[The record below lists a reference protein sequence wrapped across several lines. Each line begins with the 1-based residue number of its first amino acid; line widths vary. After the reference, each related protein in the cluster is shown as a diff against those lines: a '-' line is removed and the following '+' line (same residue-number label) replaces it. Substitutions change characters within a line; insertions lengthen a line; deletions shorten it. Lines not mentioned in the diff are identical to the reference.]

1 MLSWVYTYGKTYQIL
16 YFKYIQFIMCQLYL
30 NKVIRRRR
38 RWRRRKKKRRFM
50 FSDSHLLLTCC
61 PSKSLTKAP
70 KHENFS
76 QIWKFLLETQD
87 YIGSLD
93 NLHKFKESLKIDAW
107 KAFVTWSSYTIL
119 CSFWWENHSILPSIF
134 SSLSNFPS
142 HFAAC
147 IARVASPLH
156 NSCHYKHSQL
166 HSKMQPFKFLAL
178 KFWLCLPFLDS
189 SYPPGCWMHFIFY
202 ALFFVLWPK
211 ISGHPHRS
219 LALAL

>member
-1 MLSWVYTYGKTYQIL
+1 MARLIKFYTLNIYSL
-16 YFKYIQFIMCQLYL
+16 LCANYISIKSLEGGGGGGEG
-30 NKVIRRRR
+30 R
-38 RWRRRKKKRRFM
+38 KRRFM

-119 CSFWWENHSILPSIF
+119 CSF
-134 SSLSNFPS
+134 
-142 HFAAC
+142 
-147 IARVASPLH
+147 
-156 NSCHYKHSQL
+156 
-166 HSKMQPFKFLAL
+166 
-178 KFWLCLPFLDS
+178 
-189 SYPPGCWMHFIFY
+189 
-202 ALFFVLWPK
+202 
-211 ISGHPHRS
+211 
-219 LALAL
+219 